1 MFHVWE
7 VNRPFLYWF
16 CLLLIV
22 TAMITFQKFDTEDLH
37 VIIFTEF
44 QKTDADRVRES
55 LLLQELV
62 TVVNQR
68 DELVSHMDDQ
78 EKA

>member
-1 MFHVWE
+1 MFICNYYAVL
-7 VNRPFLYWF
+7 FF
-16 CLLLIV
+16 KFQISLLDRD
-22 TAMITFQKFDTEDLH
+22 KSE
-37 VIIFTEF
+37 
-44 QKTDADRVRES
+44 ADRVRES